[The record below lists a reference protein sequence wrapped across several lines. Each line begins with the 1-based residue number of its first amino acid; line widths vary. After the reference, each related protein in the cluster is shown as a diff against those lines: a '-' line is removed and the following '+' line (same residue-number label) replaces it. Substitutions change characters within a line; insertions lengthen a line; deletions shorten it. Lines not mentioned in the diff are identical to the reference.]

1 MAATEQ
7 QQVNAA
13 IAESAKEAAK
23 QEAEKAA
30 FKETLESSYPGLKL
44 ITVAGDGNCL
54 FSAAADQVWGNPEL
68 HPTMRTLVMD
78 YIDKNRGLIANSD
91 DRNKRTEE
99 NYISDL
105 RKTSGGIEIYG
116 GRPELFALQ
125 EIFKRP
131 VRVIVQLP
139 GGHIGDDEE
148 FLGVK
153 DDEGKLTAPQI
164 ALSHE
169 GGNHFNSLRGP
180 HWVRNNLLSPGT
192 VPDSAA
198 AAPASSSAASSSED
212 AGSEDAG
219 SEDGDFAAAPSSAT
233 APAATPA
240 SGDGGSALHLAASEG
255 NTETVQLLLEKGAD
269 INMKDK
275 DENTALHLAA
285 GYGQTETVQ
294 LLLEKGAKINEMNDE
309 GLTALHLAA
318 SQGHTSIVK
327 KLLNHRDADINIKG
341 GNDGSTPLHLA
352 TGYGQTE
359 TVQLLLDRGADINAK
374 SNIANTALHSAAIH
388 THPDI
393 VKLLV
398 NRGADINITNDNGK
412 TALDDA
418 PNDDIRQIIQ
428 QKKNPPIILPPEPDN
443 IPTDEERVIVSLL
456 ASAASIIALLLQKQ
470 ERETK
475 EQDVAPASVPTS
487 ASAPIPAQDDSVA
500 ALLATLVPGIGTVAT
515 KVYVL
520 PIDRNDMLYLINE
533 RGNGKGNRRLIT
545 KKDTG
550 AIKDINLSNLSRLTP
565 NAYYGKVT
573 QLTYENQTTVDLQK
587 AGEWI
592 EGITDTTERAI
603 VRKLLRGRNIKI
615 EYSMPL
621 WAKTILDNNT
631 ICESFK
637 DRVRKAVRLS
647 REKLAEDDT
656 KKMKDLES
664 LIMEGNP
671 AIANVFQT
679 ERVLVTMDNTRRS
692 HAFTVPNPYRASK
705 VRNTYTDAT
714 FANPA
719 GKPDP
724 KDSMEKEVISRNTQ
738 LVQALIPKELYA
750 DKKITRAILEGL
762 WYCGQHP
769 DSRSHPGCFMAR
781 FLGELRGMQRTQGT
795 DQVEKDAQRVVERTN
810 KTLDLI
816 QGIGMDIRTSI
827 IIPPPSQGVRPLN
840 K

>member
-1 MAATEQ
+1 MLGGFSGVGLDGRQDSVRLVEGTMADSNL
-7 QQVNAA
+7 NAA
-13 IAESAKEAAK
+13 LAESEKEAAEQK
-23 QEAEKAA
+23 AEKAA
-30 FKETLESSYPGLKL
+30 FKEKLESSYPGLEL
-44 ITVAGDGNCL
+44 ITIAGDGNCL
-54 FSAAADQVWGNPEL
+54 FSAAADQVWGAPEL
-68 HPTMRTLVMD
+68 HPRMRELVMD
-78 YIDKNRGLIANSD
+78 YIDQHRGLINNSD
-91 DRNKRTEE
+91 DRKYNGNDRTEDE
-99 NYISDL
+99 YIRDL

-116 GRPELFALQ
+116 GRPEMFALQ

-131 VRVIVQLP
+131 VRLIVQYA
-139 GGHIGDDEE
+139 GGRIGDDEE

-153 DDEGKLTAPQI
+153 DIDAPQI
-164 ALSHE
+164 VLSHE

-180 HWVRNNLLSPGT
+180 HWGNNLLPSGT
-192 VPDSAA
+192 VPDTVSAA
-198 AAPASSSAASSSED
+198 TASTSSSFGD
-212 AGSEDAG
+212 DGSEG
-219 SEDGDFAAAPSSAT
+219 AAEAT
-233 APAATPA
+233 NKITNVNNIVKN
-240 SGDGGSALHLAASEG
+240 DIK
-255 NTETVQLLLEKGAD
+255 NGAD
-269 INMKDK
+269 
-275 DENTALHLAA
+275 
-285 GYGQTETVQ
+285 V
-294 LLLEKGAKINEMNDE
+294 
-309 GLTALHLAA
+309 
-318 SQGHTSIVK
+318 
-327 KLLNHRDADINIKG
+327 NIK
-341 GNDGSTPLHLA
+341 NDT
-352 TGYGQTE
+352 
-359 TVQLLLDRGADINAK
+359 
-374 SNIANTALHSAAIH
+374 
-388 THPDI
+388 
-393 VKLLV
+393 
-398 NRGADINITNDNGK
+398 GK

-418 PNDDIRQIIQ
+418 PNDDIRKSIQ
-428 QKKNPPIILPPEPDN
+428 QKKNPPIILPPDN
-443 IPTDEERVIVSLL
+443 IPVDADEERVIVSLL
-456 ASAASIIALLLQKQ
+456 ASAASIIALLLHKQ

-475 EQDVAPASVPTS
+475 EQSVIPEQEKAPATASVP
-487 ASAPIPAQDDSVA
+487 IPVQDDSVA

-533 RGNGKGNRRLIT
+533 RGNGKSNRRLIT

-565 NAYYGKVT
+565 NAYYGKVI

-592 EGITDTTERAI
+592 EGIADTTERAI
-603 VRKLLRGRNIKI
+603 VRKLLRDRNIKI

-719 GKPDP
+719 GKPEP
-724 KDSMEKEVISRNTQ
+724 KDSTEKEVISRNTQ

-769 DSRSHPGCFMAR
+769 DSRSHPGCFMTR
-781 FLGELRGMQRTQGT
+781 FLGELRGMQRAQGT

-827 IIPPPSQGVRPLN
+827 IIPPPSQGIRPLN